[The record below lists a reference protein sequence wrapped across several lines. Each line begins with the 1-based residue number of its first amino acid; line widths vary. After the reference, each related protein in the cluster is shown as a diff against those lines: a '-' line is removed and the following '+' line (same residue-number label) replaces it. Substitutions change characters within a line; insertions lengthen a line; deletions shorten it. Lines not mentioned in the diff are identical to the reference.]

1 MKNEEGKFL
10 GFYCP
15 RYTQVPDELFDELLS
30 ELSGAELKVLL
41 YVIRRTFGFKKDS
54 DLISL
59 SQMVNGIEKKDG
71 TILDKGTGL
80 HKDSVIKAA
89 KSLVEKG
96 ILLKTLKN
104 SAKHGFTA
112 TEYALNIRNYTLSDN
127 PTRGLVRIIR
137 PALSEK
143 PDTQNTFIQNTEKT
157 FKNASDKEI
166 KKKPVDKSIGP
177 KYDYLVDLILQTCRD
192 QHSLAFYRKI
202 VKLLPEQAI
211 FEALSQV
218 REAIQLGR
226 IREKPGA
233 MFTDLIKRKAKDLGL
248 ELGTELRNEF
258 REAEPRHEKLHE
270 ITEIS
275 TPADIFRNRELGM
288 R

>member
-1 MKNEEGKFL
+1 MKNDEGKFL

-59 SQMVNGIEKKDG
+59 SQMVSGIEKKDG

-104 SAKHGFTA
+104 SAKQGFTA
-112 TEYALNIRNYTLSDN
+112 TEYALNIRNYALSDN
-127 PTRGLVRIIR
+127 PTRGLVRKIR
-137 PALSEK
+137 PALPEK

-157 FKNASDKEI
+157 FRNASNKEI
-166 KKKPVDKSIGP
+166 KKKPVDKSIGS

-192 QHSLAFYRKI
+192 QHSLAFYQKV
-202 VKLLPEQAI
+202 VKLLPEQTI
-211 FEALSQV
+211 FETLSEV

-226 IREKPGA
+226 IKVTPGA
-233 MFTDLIKRKAKDLGL
+233 MFTDLIKRKTK
-248 ELGTELRNEF
+248 ELGIQLGKENMMT
-258 REAEPRHEKLHE
+258 PPKHEKIRE
-270 ITEIS
+270 STGFS
-275 TPADIFRNRELGM
+275 TPTEVFMAR
-288 R
+288 

>member
-1 MKNEEGKFL
+1 MKNDEGKFL
-10 GFYCP
+10 GFFSP

-41 YVIRRTFGFKKDS
+41 YVVRRTFGFKKDS

-59 SQMVNGIEKKDG
+59 SQMVSGIEKKDG

-89 KSLVEKG
+89 KSLVERG

-104 SAKHGFTA
+104 SVKLGFTA
-112 TEYALNIRNYTLSDN
+112 TEYALNIRNFALSDN
-127 PTRGLVRIIR
+127 PTRGLVRISR

-157 FKNASDKEI
+157 FRNASNKEI

-177 KYDYLVDLILQTCRD
+177 KYEYLVDLILQTCRD

-202 VKLLPEQAI
+202 VKLIPEQAI

-233 MFTDLIKRKAKDLGL
+233 MFTDLIKRKAKELGL
-248 ELGTELRNEF
+248 ELGIELRNEL
-258 REAEPRHEKLHE
+258 REAEPRHEKL
-270 ITEIS
+270 TESRGYS
-275 TPADIFRNRELGM
+275 TPAEIMMAKGLR
-288 R
+288 